1 MTVHNM
7 YSMRAMIHKSQR
19 SDQTNGG
26 RHMQAAVRMLI
37 DVMHRKFCIARKMHG
52 QMSSLT

>member
-7 YSMRAMIHKSQR
+7 YSMRAMIHKHQR
-19 SDQTNGG
+19 GDQTNGA

-37 DVMHRKFCIARKMHG
+37 DVMHREFCIAGKLHG